1 MKPLAFKA
9 WRRVAVAL
17 ALAPLFVLAIQ
28 SGLGPH
34 AYAGKNDAEQN
45 VCINSDPTRGGI
57 FTQVKITVSNASS
70 VNGKLSVTY
79 KEPPGT
85 PQAGQEKSLIN
96 TGSGKFVTGVGSLA
110 QRPCTSNPG
119 IWVNAG
125 SNANNPMLVDCTGSA
140 PQDFTYAVK
149 IDGKTVSS
157 GGLSLCSS
165 IRKQQLA
172 DSASNYTVATA
183 VTVPVDSNGTAQ
195 KTGSTS
201 GYFYIQR
208 PSGKYRGI
216 DQQGMNSV
224 QVDGKNWTNFS
235 VPINGGPDGGT
246 SDKAAVKA
254 GEVIVSGLPAGT
266 HKVMIVYSDNGSLDA
281 QGNQDVSPNNI
292 TNTYTVVVE
301 AGKNSPISSSTAANP
316 LLLGSALA
324 AQGQGS
330 ADEGD
335 ASTGCSFS
343 INPLT
348 WIACPV
354 AGILEEAI
362 HVIDN
367 IITNAL
373 TINTDSVFNTSGGY
387 YKAWSS
393 FRILATAIII
403 IAGIVMVAS
412 QALGFEFLDAYTIRK
427 VLPRLLIAIIGIS
440 LSWPLMR
447 FVVEFFNTLG
457 YDIRNLIYSP
467 FGDMGLNTL
476 NAGALLAVGGGI
488 VGTLFALGIF
498 GTLSLLL
505 TAALAL
511 LIGFVIIIVRDMA
524 IIVLIIVVPIALA
537 CYILPNTQKVWKLW
551 STNFMGLMMMFPI
564 ISAFIAVGKVFS
576 AVSRNPSG
584 SDSPALGSST
594 VMQIIGFLAYF
605 IPYFL
610 LPIAFRLATGVIGSI
625 AGFVNDRNRGI
636 FDRLKKGRQARM
648 ADRMGR
654 ARSNNLWD
662 NNSKVGK
669 WANKAAGWAT
679 DPLDNA
685 AYYGRNI
692 PGFRKRG
699 HRIASTIEGA
709 AVEQSGKLAEEINK
723 MGFNDKGLRAL
734 TGVHSG
740 MSEGV
745 QTALRAEGLYG
756 KAPKSLPQLRRMAE
770 ILSAHGDG
778 AEQNAANAIE
788 GSMGRLSTLYQDP
801 EMGKASVAAAG
812 AMMLAQH
819 GFLTPKDIPALG
831 DVLTAQ
837 GGTSFAQSVISQ
849 AAMIGQRSRPDLK
862 NGYGWMYD
870 KTANNGKGGFVDG
883 IHNGGPGGKRDLAL
897 VASTSSHD
905 VAGAKGGYM
914 DDMKDTY
921 KEILTTA
928 RTDTTYQQAS
938 ALKGTLSPEAWKA
951 QSADIKRKAQAY
963 DMYDAVKDQLFQWA
977 SPYSQ
982 ASGDV
987 KTKSLDFIDGFGLR
1001 NEFEQTKRTNMSPE
1015 QLDAMRAA
1023 GQNPEAQGQQGPGG
1037 GPGGPGH

>member
-125 SNANNPMLVDCTGSA
+125 SNANNPTLVDCTGSA

-254 GEVIVSGLPAGT
+254 GEIIISGLPAGT
-266 HKVMIVYSDNGSLDA
+266 HKVTIVYSDNGSLDA
-281 QGNQDVSPNNI
+281 QGNQDVAPNNI
-292 TNTYTVVVE
+292 TNTYTVNIE
-301 AGKNSPISSSTAANP
+301 AGKSSPISFSTSTNP

-324 AQGQGS
+324 STNPASG
-330 ADEGD
+330 DEGD

-343 INPLT
+343 VNPLT

-354 AGILEEAI
+354 VGILEEA
-362 HVIDN
+362 VRGIDN
-367 IITNAL
+367 FITSAL
-373 TINTDSVFNTSGGY
+373 TINADTVFDTSSGY

-440 LSWPLMR
+440 LSWPIMK
-447 FVVEFFNTLG
+447 FVVDFFNTLG

-467 FGDMGLNTL
+467 FGNMGLNTL
-476 NAGALLAVGGGI
+476 NAGTLLAVNGAI
-488 VGTLFALGIF
+488 LGTLFVMGI
-498 GTLSLLL
+498 GATLSLLL
-505 TAALAL
+505 TAALAI
-511 LIGFVIIIVRDMA
+511 LIGFLIIIVRDMA
-524 IIVLIIVVPIALA
+524 IIVLIIVAPIALA

-576 AVSRNPSG
+576 AVSLNPQG
-584 SDSPALGSST
+584 SDSAAWGSGT
-594 VMQIIGFLAYF
+594 VMQIVGFLAYF

-625 AGFVNDRNRGI
+625 AGFVNDRNRGV
-636 FDRLKKGRQARM
+636 FDRLKKGRQTRM

-654 ARSNNLWD
+654 ARNNNLWD
-662 NNSKVGK
+662 NNSRVGH
-669 WANKAAGWAT
+669 WANKAAGWVT

-685 AYYGRNI
+685 AYAGRNRI
-692 PGFRKRG
+692 PGLRKRG
-699 HRIASTIEGA
+699 HRIASTIEHAG
-709 AVEQSGKLAEEINK
+709 VEQSGKLFEELNK
-723 MGFNDKGLRAL
+723 MGYNDRAYRALSGVHEGLEEDTKSKLRA
-734 TGVHSG
+734 
-740 MSEGV
+740 
-745 QTALRAEGLYG
+745 AGLYG
-756 KAPKSLPQLRRMAE
+756 KAPKSLSELQQVAH
-770 ILSAHGDG
+770 ILSQSEHAGESLG
-778 AEQNAANAIE
+778 GTAME
-788 GSMGRLSTLYQDP
+788 GSIGRLATLYQDP
-801 EMGKASVAAAG
+801 EMGKADLAAAG
-812 AMMLAQH
+812 IMGLSAH
-819 GFLTPKDIPALG
+819 GFADGEDLSKAGNRL
-831 DVLTAQ
+831 Q
-837 GGTSFAQSVISQ
+837 ESKGTSFAQAVISQ
-849 AAMIGQRSRPDLK
+849 AQLLGSRSRPDVK
-862 NGYGWMYD
+862 NGYGVVYREGTFISGT
-870 KTANNGKGGFVDG
+870 KEGGERARQV
-883 IHNGGPGGKRDLAL
+883 IKSL
-897 VASTSSHD
+897 SSHD
-905 VAGAKGGYM
+905 LAGAKGGAF
-914 DDMKDTY
+914 
-921 KEILTTA
+921 E
-928 RTDTTYQQAS
+928 
-938 ALKGTLSPEAWKA
+938 TLAPTIKTMLDEGGSEAA
-951 QSADIKRKAQAY
+951 
-963 DMYDAVKDQLFQWA
+963 AVRDQLFSWA
-977 SPYSQ
+977 GPYSQ
-982 ASGDV
+982 ASVDIKA
-987 KTKSLDFIDGFGLR
+987 KTIDFIREQAAADPTFAEEWRKYQRQEDPLLR
-1001 NEFEQTKRTNMSPE
+1001 RGS
-1015 QLDAMRAA
+1015 
-1023 GQNPEAQGQQGPGG
+1023 G
-1037 GPGGPGH
+1037 GPEEPPAQSQGLSGPAQR